1 MNTQQSAVILK
12 PGREVHA
19 RNKHPWIFMGAVQS
33 APEFENGDI
42 LPVRTAYDQFVGY
55 AYFNKGQSIMGR
67 MVSFSEGDPLE
78 AIRQSILSAFLL
90 RKQCIPAH
98 TTAYRLINGEGD
110 NLPGLI
116 VDKYGHVL
124 VIQINTL
131 GMDRL
136 KPLILEILTSEVKPN
151 AIYEK
156 SNSPTRK
163 KEGLADVSEWIVGE
177 ATEPLEI
184 LEHGVKFKVRLA
196 TGQKTGFFLDQREMR
211 QLVKSLSKNKTLLNC
226 FGYTGG
232 FSAYALAGGALR
244 ADTVDMDPRAIET
257 AKENILLNSFS
268 TEENSF
274 YAEDVFRFL
283 DQKTLPQKYD
293 FIILD
298 PPAFAKRASDV
309 VNATR
314 GYREINRMAM
324 QHLPAGGLLLTSS
337 CSQHIDTQLFQ
348 TIIFQAAKDAGR
360 NIKILSYH
368 VLAMDHPINLYFPEG
383 DYLKSLLLFVE

>member
-1 MNTQQSAVILK
+1 MHTQQQAVILK
-12 PGREVHA
+12 AGREVHA
-19 RNKHPWIFMGAVQS
+19 RNKHPWIFMGAIASV
-33 APEFENGDI
+33 PEFENGDI
-42 LPVRTAYDQFVGY
+42 LPVRTAYDQFIGY

-67 MVSFSEGDPLE
+67 MLSFVEGDPLE
-78 AIRQSILSAFLL
+78 AVRQSMLSALLL
-90 RKQCIPAH
+90 RKQCIPPH

-116 VDKYGHVL
+116 VDKYADVL

-131 GMDRL
+131 GMERL
-136 KPLILEILTSEVKPN
+136 KPLILKVLTTEVTPK

-163 KEGLADVSEWIVGE
+163 KEGLSDVSEWVVGE
-177 ATEPLEI
+177 SMEPLEI
-184 LEHGVKFKVRLA
+184 LEHGVKFNVKLT

-211 QLVKSLSKNKTLLNC
+211 QLVKSLAKNKTLLNC

-232 FSAYALAGGALR
+232 FSAYALSGGALR
-244 ADTVDMDPRAIET
+244 ADTIDMDPRAIAT
-257 AKENILLNSFS
+257 AKENIVLNGFS
-268 TEENSF
+268 ETENGF

-283 DQKTLPQKYD
+283 EQKALPQNYD

-309 VNATR
+309 KNATR
-314 GYREINRMAM
+314 GYREINRLAM
-324 QHLPAGGLLLTSS
+324 QHLATGGLLLTSS

-348 TIIFQAAKDAGR
+348 TIVFQAAKDASR
-360 NIKILSYH
+360 KVKILSNH
-368 VLAMDHPINLYFPEG
+368 ILAMDHPVNLFFPEG
-383 DYLKSLLLFVE
+383 DYLKSLLLYVE

>member
-1 MNTQQSAVILK
+1 MNNQQKPVILK
-12 PGREVHA
+12 AGREVHA
-19 RNKHPWIFMGAVQS
+19 RNRHPWIFMGAVES

-42 LPVRTAYDQFVGY
+42 LPVRTAYDQFIGY
-55 AYFNKGQSIMGR
+55 AYFNKGHSIMGR
-67 MVSFSEGDPLE
+67 MISFTESDPVE
-78 AIRQSILSAFLL
+78 TIRQSILSALAL
-90 RKQCIPAH
+90 RKLCIPSN

-116 VDKYGHVL
+116 VDTYGDVL

-136 KPLILEILTSEVKPN
+136 KPLVLEVLTSQLKPK

-163 KEGLADVSEWIVGE
+163 KEGLPDVSEWTMGE
-177 ATEPLEI
+177 STEPLVI
-184 LEHGVKFKVRLA
+184 LEHGVKFNVKLT

-211 QLVKSLSKNKTLLNC
+211 LLVKSLAKNKTLLNC

-232 FSAYALAGGALR
+232 FSAYALSGGALR
-244 ADTVDMDPRAIET
+244 ADTIDMDPRAIET
-257 AKENILLNSFS
+257 AKENIILNGFS
-268 TEENSF
+268 ETKNRF

-283 DQKTLPQKYD
+283 EQKVLPQNYD

-309 VNATR
+309 KNATR
-314 GYREINRMAM
+314 GYREINRLAM
-324 QHLPAGGLLLTSS
+324 QHLPTGGLLLTSS
-337 CSQHIDTQLFQ
+337 CSQHIDSQLFQ
-348 TIIFQAAKDAGR
+348 TIVFQAAKDANR
-360 NIKILSYH
+360 KVKILSTH
-368 VLAMDHPINLYFPEG
+368 ILAMDHPVNLFFPEG
-383 DYLKSLLLFVE
+383 DYLKSLVLYVE